1 MSESDLTCFLLW
13 LWFKR
18 SSFLF
23 FHLWKDFFGYC
34 NFFLLEKQKTN
45 MLFDIF
51 YRKTENNLTR
61 ENVVFTRFLICFYC
75 NIFFYCVCVCGKFPL
90 TFFLQKWVWLDFTR
104 NKFSLSP
111 QGFRTTLLSSTFNLH
126 IDIFNIFN
134 MLHFKWDQITEL
146 VCFFRSF
153 K

>member
-1 MSESDLTCFLLW
+1 MSESDLKCFLLW

-23 FHLWKDFFGYC
+23 SICEKIFLVIA
-34 NFFLLEKQKTN
+34 NFLLKKQKTN

-61 ENVVFTRFLICFYC
+61 ESVVFTRFLICFYC
-75 NIFFYCVCVCGKFPL
+75 NIFFFLCVCVEKFLWP
-90 TFFLQKWVWLDFTR
+90 FFLQKWVWLDFTR